1 MAQRK
6 EDLKRT
12 SERGFR
18 MTDPVILGVR
28 IPDDVRALLRAD
40 SNIGHTDKEFEFHG
54 DIKPEWISDIWIFDQ
69 KREEWRSA
77 EEPQQGVVFYVP
89 LLVPRESNELRD
101 AGGRTLGLRV
111 AKKTGS
117 RVRSAK
123 IRYDVTNEDAADWA
137 RKHAAKLAKG
147 LSKTTRKN
155 IREAI
160 ALGFEGVDFD
170 TVVAGVMEMV
180 GDEARAKLIARTES
194 MAAVS
199 AGQRQAWA
207 RDVEEG
213 WLTGRE
219 RRVWI
224 AVPGACPL
232 CEELDGTTA
241 RLDGTYKGDIEGPP
255 LHPRCRCTEGL
266 S

>member
-1 MAQRK
+1 MFMAGMTAHK
-6 EDLKRT
+6 MINIDALESNADWPKRT
-12 SERGFR
+12 KDSLAEIKALRER
-18 MTDPVILGVR
+18 M
-28 IPDDVRALLRAD
+28 
-40 SNIGHTDKEFEFHG
+40 
-54 DIKPEWISDIWIFDQ
+54 
-69 KREEWRSA
+69 
-77 EEPQQGVVFYVP
+77 
-89 LLVPRESNELRD
+89 
-101 AGGRTLGLRV
+101 RTLGLRV
-111 AKKTGS
+111 AKKTG

-160 ALGFEGVDFD
+160 ALGFEGVDFE